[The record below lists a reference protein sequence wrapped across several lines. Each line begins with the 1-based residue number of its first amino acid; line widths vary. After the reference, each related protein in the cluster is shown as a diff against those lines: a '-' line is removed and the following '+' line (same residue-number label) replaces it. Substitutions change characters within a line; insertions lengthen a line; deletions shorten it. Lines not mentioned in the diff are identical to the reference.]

1 VNTEIRQLFSKL
13 SDYSPE
19 ERRRRLSEQGCVPTM
34 VRREVA
40 SLLDYDDGP
49 SDTTIRARV
58 ASVSKQAIPFS
69 HPIAPTTYGPYSVI
83 RALGSGG
90 MGAVYLAQRVDGEI
104 DQTVAIKVLRS
115 DADKPSWRER
125 FLKERQLL
133 ASMNHAGIA
142 RLLDAGHSEDGRP
155 WLALE
160 YVHGI
165 SIDEFVEPLTVTEKL
180 RLFVSVCDAVSY
192 AHSQGVIHRD
202 LKPSNILVDSD
213 GNPRLLDFGIA
224 RILDDTADPTQTVE
238 RMLTPSYASPEQI
251 SGGVQTVATDIYSLG
266 AVLLKILTG
275 RPQDPCHWTRI
286 CTISNGP

>member
-1 VNTEIRQLFSKL
+1 
-13 SDYSPE
+13 
-19 ERRRRLSEQGCVPTM
+19 M

-49 SDTTIRARV
+49 SDTTICARV
-58 ASVSKQAIPFS
+58 ASVTKQAIPFS
-69 HPIAPTTYGPYSVI
+69 HPIAHTTYGPYSVI

-180 RLFVSVCDAVSY
+180 RLFVAVCDAVSY

-224 RILDDTADPTQTVE
+224 RILDDTADPL
-238 RMLTPSYASPEQI
+238 RRWNA
-251 SGGVQTVATDIYSLG
+251 
-266 AVLLKILTG
+266 
-275 RPQDPCHWTRI
+275 C
-286 CTISNGP
+286 